1 MLPEPGM
8 FRWREA
14 RVPVRV
20 MRSRKVSG
28 LHIWGYRSRNC
39 WAREGFGGA
48 GSGQARRCWPRDWHS
63 GDGPGTAGF
72 GEGPDGAGYRAG
84 RAIGGGGAVAFVR
97 G

>member
-1 MLPEPGM
+1 VEPVLPEPGM

-39 WAREGFGGA
+39 WARGGA
-48 GSGQARRCWPRDWHS
+48 GWREVQGGPCDRRGRRSRVRARM
-63 GDGPGTAGF
+63 
-72 GEGPDGAGYRAG
+72 
-84 RAIGGGGAVAFVR
+84 
-97 G
+97 